1 MKISDRCERAGRS
14 THLGH
19 RSEPCGACL
28 AHALPSWHSRHRV
41 HRSAAARGPWSS
53 RVRVRMPGNGKLK
66 ERAARWE
73 TGVGVGVY
81 VRAANA
87 LRRRRHRYGMG
98 GVEVESASQTPSTY
112 MRAGSPP
119 VPWTC
124 SRRECGAQ
132 GRVRVEE
139 TRNCHLRRSHLD
151 RAFPRAAAPPKR
163 AHQERLA
170 VP

>member
-1 MKISDRCERAGRS
+1 MVESSASADAGERVIGGEGNETASVRVCEREGVDCAGA
-14 THLGH
+14 TKTQVWDG
-19 RSEPCGACL
+19 E
-28 AHALPSWHSRHRV
+28 
-41 HRSAAARGPWSS
+41 RG
-53 RVRVRMPGNGKLK
+53 
-66 ERAARWE
+66 
-73 TGVGVGVY
+73 
-81 VRAANA
+81 
-87 LRRRRHRYGMG
+87 
-98 GVEVESASQTPSTY
+98 ASQTPSTY

-151 RAFPRAAAPPKR
+151 RAFPRAAAPSKR